1 MAQIDPSIAMGF
13 RPIQIESPV
22 NQMAAISQ
30 LQNAQQQQQMNAL
43 KMQEY
48 ERGLQS
54 RNKLARIYADPTLK
68 PGSPEQLL
76 RIQQEVPDEYE
87 GAATRALQRENILS
101 QKEQREA
108 EAEKRQFESKKLQN
122 QLSKEQLNAS
132 LSELASYTS
141 VDEARSALEQKVSAG
156 ALTREQADKL
166 QQGLPAD
173 DAGMPAWQI
182 RTMRGLL
189 TPSEVLQDV
198 RAEKK
203 DAREA
208 ARLELEDARIRET
221 QRHALA
227 MEKIGQAGT
236 DRAQLQLEETQR
248 HNKAME
254 NLRLREINKPPA
266 GDNPNKVAQT
276 TTDDNGN
283 VTFYNAFGQ
292 VIRTEANAGKRS
304 PNVIKAEQAEKNLG
318 RDIERATKEL
328 ADITKDG
335 GLIDQSTGSGVGRIA
350 DIGARFVG
358 TALEGDIASGKLKPI
373 ADMVLKMVPRFEGP
387 QSDKDTQSY
396 KEAAGQLADS
406 SLPREIRKEA
416 GKTILRL
423 MKERKDQFAGEGMD
437 ISPNQRRAAPPPP
450 ANFVLDKK

>member
-1 MAQIDPSIAMGF
+1 MAGIDYSIPGQFKGLQLESPMNAMAQAM
-13 RPIQIESPV
+13 
-22 NQMAAISQ
+22 Q
-30 LQNAQQQQQMNAL
+30 LRNLQETSQMNAL
-43 KMQEY
+43 RTQEAQELTRQRNALATY
-48 ERGLQS
+48 LANPKKPIDPMELEAGVRQTAPLLADQFIDTQLKREDLGL
-54 RNKLARIYADPTLK
+54 
-68 PGSPEQLL
+68 
-76 RIQQEVPDEYE
+76 
-87 GAATRALQRENILS
+87 RA
-101 QKEQREA
+101 KEREA
-108 EAEKRQFESKKLQN
+108 KADELRVKKEERERAM
-122 QLSKEQLNAS
+122 SKEQFYEAVSDLTS
-132 LSELASYTS
+132 YDTVSDVLSG
-141 VDEARSALEQKVSAG
+141 LEQKLNAG
-156 ALTREQADKL
+156 QITQAQKDQVL
-166 QQGLPAD
+166 AGLPNN
-173 DAGMPAWQI
+173 DAEIPAWQV
-182 RTMRGLL
+182 RTMRRLL
-189 TPSEVLQDV
+189 TPKEKLEEV

-227 MEKIGQAGT
+227 MESIGRAGG
-236 DRAQLQLEETQR
+236 DRAQLQLEETTR

-254 NLRLREINKPPA
+254 SLRRAEINKPPA

-437 ISPNQRRAAPPPP
+437 TSPNQRRAAPPPP
-450 ANFVLDKK
+450 SGFVPDKK